1 MLETSGE
8 TSGQTRTTVVSVAA
22 ATVLVILKLGT
33 GLATGSLG
41 LVSAGIESSG
51 DVIAAVLTL
60 LAVRLALRPADEDHP
75 YGHRRAE
82 NLAALGE
89 AAILTGGGS
98 VVLVKAIDRLT
109 GAGVSLTA
117 NWYVFAVIGVAL
129 AIDASRTL
137 VSARSAAKYR
147 SAALRA
153 NAFHFAGDM
162 AGSLAVLA
170 GLVAVASGFEDGDAI
185 AAVIVA
191 FIIFAAAARLI
202 YDNARVL
209 MDTAPAQANQEAR
222 NAVEALGQG
231 VDLRRL
237 RLRES
242 GGRYF
247 ADAVVAVP
255 PGQAVV
261 EGHVTADDVEEAIR
275 GALPDSD
282 VVVHLEPQ
290 SENLDPRDRALA
302 AALAEPAVREVHD
315 IVLYQQDGQFNVSLH
330 LKLSPDMPLREAHE
344 AAERVERAIAAD
356 PEVASVQ
363 THLEPLEQPQS
374 AATRDRDAAGQLTG
388 LDEQVVALTRHE
400 PIKTKLIRAA
410 RGQVVFLTVAV
421 AADLSLSEAHE
432 LAGRLE
438 EEIRRSHPHL
448 VDVVVHTEPLER

>member
-1 MLETSGE
+1 
-8 TSGQTRTTVVSVAA
+8 
-22 ATVLVILKLGT
+22 
-33 GLATGSLG
+33 
-41 LVSAGIESSG
+41 
-51 DVIAAVLTL
+51 
-60 LAVRLALRPADEDHP
+60 
-75 YGHRRAE
+75 
-82 NLAALGE
+82 
-89 AAILTGGGS
+89 
-98 VVLVKAIDRLT
+98 
-109 GAGVSLTA
+109 
-117 NWYVFAVIGVAL
+117 
-129 AIDASRTL
+129 
-137 VSARSAAKYR
+137 
-147 SAALRA
+147 
-153 NAFHFAGDM
+153 M

-170 GLVAVASGFEDGDAI
+170 GLVAVANGFEDGDAI
-185 AAVIVA
+185 AAVVVA

-261 EGHVTADDVEEAIR
+261 EGHVTADDVEDAIR

-315 IVLYQQDGQFNVSLH
+315 IVLYQQDGQLNVSLH

-374 AATRDRDAAGQLTG
+374 AAARDRDAAGQLAG
-388 LDEQVVALTRHE
+388 LDEQVVALTRHK

-438 EEIRRSHPHL
+438 EEIRRSHPYL